1 MSDIKKFQAAVDKL
15 AIVGT
20 KNGISLPN
28 AHFDSEFETALLQ
41 LKQQNEQE
49 SGLSNEQ
56 LLIQT
61 LSLFSQYYHVGA
73 NFSFQLDEK
82 AQQSDSESGDYCS
95 DEVSLLLER
104 VIDLGNDKLLTLL
117 LNKLNK
123 ANLIIKP
130 QHLTLMLDVADGS
143 ANIQPID
150 LAYLGE
156 RGLWLAAQQD
166 NWQQV
171 LDIHQQPWQVM
182 TGAKRYIA
190 FVAVILKNKALAMA
204 QLSEIFKKESAKE
217 RLALLERVIKNHA
230 VSDLEYF
237 TALKKDRSAGVRNLA
252 FRQRAYMNDASLYQ
266 EIIAKLDSVLTLVS
280 KDEKIE
286 AIEVDFTLGASGD
299 DTFDLSAWG
308 FEVKDKYYLDGN
320 TIGRKTYTIY
330 WLLSL
335 LPPSVIA
342 EHYQLSVT
350 RWVELIFANTHRELI
365 NATISG
371 ALLSQQSSCL
381 DAVQSHFN
389 GQALPAGA
397 VYQWFEWFEKV
408 SGHRGY
414 CSPIAKIKIV
424 NWALSSE
431 TLAAHSKLDKLQ
443 QASTLFYVVNAL
455 RELSPDDFFTKE
467 QSLNFIA
474 LFEQTS
480 RDYNINDTFALNIF
494 SLGLRLHPD
503 VFEAIEPRLIALIS
517 AGAQFD
523 TDNIFLIRSHE
534 SLQQMLKIY
543 QLRVAIDRAKIG
555 N

>member
-28 AHFDSEFETALLQ
+28 AHFDSYFETALSQ

-49 SGLSNEQ
+49 SGLSDEQ
-56 LLIQT
+56 LLLQT

-82 AQQSDSESGDYCS
+82 AQQSGSEKHNYCS
-95 DEVSLLLER
+95 DEVTVLLER
-104 VIDLGNDKLLTLL
+104 VIDLGNDKLLKLL

-123 ANLIIKP
+123 ANLIIRP

-143 ANIQPID
+143 ANIQLID

-171 LDIHQQPWQVM
+171 LDIHQQPWQLM
-182 TGAKRYIA
+182 TGAKRHSA
-190 FVAVILKNKALAMA
+190 FVALILKDKVLAMA
-204 QLSEIFKKESAKE
+204 QLNEIFKKESAKE
-217 RLALLERVIKNHA
+217 RLALLERVIRNNA
-230 VSDLEYF
+230 VSDIEYF
-237 TALKKDRSAGVRNLA
+237 IALQKDRSAGVRNLA
-252 FRQRAYMNDASLYQ
+252 FKQRAYMNDVSLYQ
-266 EIIAKLDSVLTLVS
+266 EIIAKLDSVLTLTR
-280 KDEKIE
+280 KDEQIV
-286 AIEVDFTLGASGD
+286 AIKVDFTLGANGD

-371 ALLSQQSSCL
+371 ALLSQQPSCL
-381 DAVQSHFN
+381 DAVHSQFN
-389 GQALPAGA
+389 GQ

-408 SGHRGY
+408 SQYRES
-414 CSPIAKIKIV
+414 CSSIAQAKII
-424 NWALSSE
+424 NWALSDK
-431 TLAAHSKLDKLQ
+431 TLAAHSKLDKWQKVDMLEH
-443 QASTLFYVVNAL
+443 VVSVIKAF
-455 RELSPDDFFTKE
+455 ELDDFFTKE

-474 LFEQTS
+474 LIEQTS
-480 RDYNINDTFALNIF
+480 RDDITTNTVGVNV
-494 SLGLRLHPD
+494 SEVGLYLHPD
-503 VFEAIEPRLIALIS
+503 VFEEIEPRVNALIS
-517 AGAQFD
+517 VGAQFD
-523 TDNIFLIRSHE
+523 IGNVFLIRCHE
-534 SLQQMLKIY
+534 TLQEILKIY
-543 QLRVAIDRAKIG
+543 QLRIAIDKEPIG
-555 N
+555 NNQ

>member
-28 AHFDSEFETALLQ
+28 AHFDSYFETALSQ

-49 SGLSNEQ
+49 SGLSDEQ
-56 LLIQT
+56 LLLQT

-82 AQQSDSESGDYCS
+82 AQQSGSEKHNYCS
-95 DEVSLLLER
+95 DEVTVLLER

-123 ANLIIKP
+123 VNLIIRP

-143 ANIQPID
+143 ANIQLID

-171 LDIHQQPWQVM
+171 LDIHLQPWQLM
-182 TGAKRYIA
+182 TGAKRHSA
-190 FVAVILKNKALAMA
+190 FVALILKDKALAMA
-204 QLSEIFKKESAKE
+204 QLNEIYKKESAKE
-217 RLALLERVIKNHA
+217 RLALLERVIRNNA
-230 VSDLEYF
+230 VSDIEYF
-237 TALKKDRSAGVRNLA
+237 IALQKDRSAGVRNLA
-252 FRQRAYMNDASLYQ
+252 FKQRAYMNDVSLYQ
-266 EIIAKLDSVLTLVS
+266 EIIAKLDSVLTLTR
-280 KDEKIE
+280 KDEQIV
-286 AIEVDFTLGASGD
+286 AIKVDFTLGANGD

-371 ALLSQQSSCL
+371 ALLSQQPSCL
-381 DAVQSHFN
+381 DAVHSQFN
-389 GQALPAGA
+389 GQ

-408 SGHRGY
+408 SQYRES
-414 CSPIAKIKIV
+414 CSSIAQAKII
-424 NWALSSE
+424 NWALSDK
-431 TLAAHSKLDKLQ
+431 TLAAHSKLDKWQKVDMLEH
-443 QASTLFYVVNAL
+443 VVSVIKAF
-455 RELSPDDFFTKE
+455 ELDDFFTKE

-474 LFEQTS
+474 LIEQTS
-480 RDYNINDTFALNIF
+480 RDDITTNTVGVNV
-494 SLGLRLHPD
+494 SEVGLYLHPD
-503 VFEAIEPRLIALIS
+503 VFEEIEPRVNALIS
-517 AGAQFD
+517 VGAQFD
-523 TDNIFLIRSHE
+523 IGNVFLIRCHE
-534 SLQQMLKIY
+534 TLQEILKIY
-543 QLRVAIDRAKIG
+543 QLRIAIDKEPIG
-555 N
+555 NNQ